1 MRILLLALIGVLS
14 ALPVWAAPEGEPAP
28 GTQVIG
34 DGVIVAGQRVGPLR
48 LTMSLQQLID
58 TIGVVYKREE
68 FKAEK
73 IILYE
78 WRAEGIWVSQD
89 LETKALRV
97 ISAFG
102 ANSKYRTDK
111 GVRLLDPFTKVEG
124 IYGKNYKRWEYQEEK
139 VILIRYPALGLQFGL
154 VNDPAQ
160 ALLIGRI
167 FQIGIFKAGDL
178 PPARQP

>member
-1 MRILLLALIGVLS
+1 VRVLLLALVGVLS

-34 DGVIVAGQRVGPLR
+34 DGVIVPGQRVGPLR
-48 LTMSLQQLID
+48 LTMSLPQLID

-78 WRAEGIWVSQD
+78 WRTQGIWVSQD
-89 LETKALRV
+89 LETKSVRV
-97 ISAFG
+97 VSAFG
-102 ANSKYRTDK
+102 ANSKYRTDR
-111 GVRLLDPFTKVEG
+111 GVRLLEPFTKAEG
-124 IYGKNYKRWEYQEEK
+124 IYGKTYKRWEFSEEK

-167 FQIGIFKAGDL
+167 FQIGIFKPGDL